1 MRTNRMK
8 RHAAWPLVLLIA
20 AMSAGCEQKESS
32 KGTDKATRT
41 VAKASA
47 FGPESSAIAPTLDKG
62 WCGGHGVPES
72 VCARCDKSLADT
84 FKKAGDWCSQHGLP
98 ESQCA
103 KCHPEVA
110 AKWAALKPAGKSGDQ
125 EHGAAPADA
134 AKPSPDARPSTT
146 DAKLAA
152 VKPEFGPDTSP
163 IKPVLDNGWC
173 KGHGV
178 PESVCTRCD
187 DSLLPKFKEAG
198 DWCKEHELPETQCT
212 KCHPEVAERWAAL
225 NPANKKDGGEKK
237 SLEPT
242 SKPGAAAPME
252 ADKWCFDHGV
262 PKAVCTRCDASLI
275 QKFKDEH
282 DWCKEHGVP
291 ESQCTKCNPD
301 ARQHWEALRPRAAAT
316 GSNGRESLI
325 TVERNGRKFTSGE
338 NDPLCLIETSTI
350 RFLDPS
356 IARQA
361 GIEVTTVRPRQM
373 SAAVEVPA
381 EVEFDATRV
390 TRITPRVAGIAR
402 EVRASLGDSVDIG
415 DVLAVL
421 DSVVLGDARSQY
433 IERQQDLRVAQA
445 EHERV
450 QTIYEGTQR
459 LLTAATPTATPSE
472 IQARLEGVPVGDA
485 KAKLLRAHSALQL
498 AKADAAREAQL
509 FEKKINPE
517 KDVQAARATLAA
529 AEGDFLAIRE
539 EIAFTRQKDQ
549 LAAERALQI
558 ARNALETSER
568 RLHILGLTHEQIAVL
583 GTKSDESLSQYEL
596 RSPVAGR
603 IVERH
608 VTPGEA
614 VEDTHALFIIADTSS
629 LWLVANVNERDLS
642 ALHEGQPVFFTVDG
656 LPGEGFE
663 GRLSWIASQVDDKTR
678 LVPVRADLA
687 NADGLLR
694 ARMFGRA
701 RIVLRDNADVLSVP
715 TESVQTDGCCQLV
728 FVRES
733 DDLFVPRKLRLGA
746 SGGGFVE
753 VLRGLREGETVV
765 TAGSFLMKT
774 EILKGSIGAGCCDHV
789 ESGR

>member
-1 MRTNRMK
+1 MRTNRISL
-8 RHAAWPLVLLIA
+8 RTAWPVVLLVA
-20 AMSAGCEQKESS
+20 ALSGGCDRKESS
-32 KGTDKATRT
+32 KPADKPTKT
-41 VAKASA
+41 TAKTAS
-47 FGPESSAIAPTLDKG
+47 FGPESSAIAPTLEKG

-98 ESQCA
+98 ESQCT

-110 AKWAALKPAGKSGDQ
+110 AKWAALKPAGKAGSE
-125 EHGAAPADA
+125 EHGAAPA
-134 AKPSPDARPSTT
+134 SARPST
-146 DAKLAA
+146 DAKPSDGDA
-152 VKPEFGPDTSP
+152 KPTASGKPVFGPDTSP
-163 IKPVLDNGWC
+163 IKPTLENGWC

-187 DSLLPKFKEAG
+187 DSLIPKFKAAG
-198 DWCKEHELPETQCT
+198 DWCEEHNLPETQCT

-225 NPANKKDGGEKK
+225 NPDYKKGADEKK
-237 SLEPT
+237 SAEPT
-242 SKPGAAAPME
+242 SKPGAAVPIE

-275 QKFKDEH
+275 QTFKDEN

-291 ESQCTKCNPD
+291 ESQCTKCNPE
-301 ARQHWEALRPRAAAT
+301 ARQHWEALRPRAAAP
-316 GSNGRESLI
+316 GPRGRESMVKI
-325 TVERNGRKFTSGE
+325 ERNGRQFTSGE

-361 GIEVTTVRPRQM
+361 GIEVTTVRPRRM
-373 SAAVEVPA
+373 SAAVEVSA

-390 TRITPRVAGIAR
+390 TRITPRVAGVAR
-402 EVRASLGDSVDIG
+402 EVRASLGDTVQVG
-415 DVLAVL
+415 DVLAVF
-421 DSVVLGDARSQY
+421 DSVVLGEAKSQY
-433 IERQQDLRVAQA
+433 IERGQDFRVAEA
-445 EHERV
+445 EHRRV

-459 LLTAATPTATPSE
+459 LLAAATTSATPAD
-472 IQARLEGVPVGDA
+472 IQERLEGVPVGDA
-485 KAKLLRAHSALQL
+485 KAKLLRAHAAVQL
-498 AKADAAREAQL
+498 SRLDAAREAQL

-517 KDVQAARATLAA
+517 KDVQSARASLAA
-529 AEGDFLAIRE
+529 AEADFAAIRE
-539 EIAFTRQKDQ
+539 EIAFTREKDQ
-549 LAAERALQI
+549 LSAERALQV
-558 ARNALETSER
+558 ARSALEAAGR
-568 RLHILGLTHEQIAVL
+568 RLQILGLNPEQIAAL
-583 GTKSDESLSQYEL
+583 GTKLDGSLSQYEL

-614 VEDTHALFIIADTSS
+614 VEDTHAMFIIADTTR
-629 LWLVANVNERDLS
+629 LWLVANVYERDLP

-663 GRLSWIASQVDDKTR
+663 GRLSWISSQVDDKTR
-678 LVPVRADLA
+678 LVPVRAELA

-733 DDLFVPRKLRLGA
+733 DDLFVPRKIRLGA

-753 VLRGLREGETVV
+753 VLRGLRDGESIV

-774 EILKGSIGAGCCDHV
+774 EILKGSIGAGCCAV
-789 ESGR
+789 ETGR